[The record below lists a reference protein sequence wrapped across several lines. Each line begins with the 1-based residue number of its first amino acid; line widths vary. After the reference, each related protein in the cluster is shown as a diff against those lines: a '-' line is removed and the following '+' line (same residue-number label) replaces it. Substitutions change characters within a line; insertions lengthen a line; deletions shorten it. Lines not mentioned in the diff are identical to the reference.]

1 MLYEYKIQ
9 KIEDGNGVITYNVQY
24 YEILKTKRNQKKN
37 WRDLNNGVFDSLKE
51 AQDKVK
57 AEITADNRVIYERKS
72 KEKTVLKEYVYTD
85 IPNHIPEEQ
94 GESFCDKKGATL

>member
-9 KIEDGNGVITYNVQY
+9 KVIDGNGIIDYNVQY
-24 YEILKTKRNQKKN
+24 YEIPKTKRNQKKN

-57 AEITADNRVIYERKS
+57 KEIEADNKVIYDRKS
-72 KEKTVLKEYVYTD
+72 QEKTVLKEYTYTD
-85 IPNHIPEEQ
+85 IPNHIPKEQ
-94 GESFCDKKGATL
+94 EESFCDKKEVTL